1 LGLDPGNRLRGIGLE
16 YNTGGFSLVGKAGNM
31 IKILWGKLLCLIGDH
46 DWTGAAR
53 EGIPPSKKIIELA
66 KKDPL
71 AGFKK
76 YSTMYCRRC
85 GRVSDYSL

>member
-46 DWTGAAR
+46 DWTGAALD
-53 EGIPPSKKIIELA
+53 GIPPDQRIIELA
-66 KKDPL
+66 EKDPL
-71 AGFKK
+71 AGFKE
-76 YSTMYCRRC
+76 YSAMYCRRC
-85 GRVSDYSL
+85 GCRSDLSL